1 MDFSRKDLEDI
12 QRVAGLLDLTVD
24 ELLQQRRRPSEHRGS
39 HSSVGSRP
47 PIDANHTT
55 STQPIVPQFAK
66 SSHLDL
72 RIASHNFNNDFV
84 HVDHSDLDE
93 GPHAP
98 TGTKAASSTVTDPE
112 TEVILLNPANAWYDC
127 NSNAEQWAFDESSG
141 GNFSPDDINMSLP
154 DDDDELDGRN
164 ADQRPSPML
173 LGSDNVSDFTAAED
187 TQGAESGLDG
197 AGTDWALVSS
207 SPGSTSMSSF
217 QTGLSPSTA
226 AGDRRYPAIAPRS
239 ERVGSQA
246 LTDSS
251 THRVRKKRSPYQGAK
266 KIDTHLTRQ
275 VHACVRCRMQRN
287 RCIPDPSNPRG
298 PCLTC
303 QLKVVRMSRLPCLRY
318 MITDSTLFRTGLDY
332 MPFYR
337 SHPMIGPHY
346 GDFYL
351 KRYWTNAQPQLLRL
365 GQLQGDANFQVELRE
380 FVPPPNSADV
390 DLKGRPMYK
399 VPWAIADP
407 DAAVIAINNYIERSI
422 VRYLYEY
429 LDDTDGFVWDIFQNA
444 YRASVFPTPNRML
457 QKTLRLWVACRFL
470 ESKWRCWTDYG
481 KIDDPI
487 IASNPRDPF
496 YDWTSLPPYLDYQI
510 ASIIIERILTPLRR
524 DVLRELQSTLN
535 VHDPKDWYTTFL
547 TCFILLQNYEMQMHF
562 QCQFA
567 ARRNAKVRYLDMPLV
582 RATNSGAK
590 TILAHFHY
598 CFKGQALFTQG
609 FDWNSPKVCRMA
621 RLDAAQTSF
630 MGQCRDLVV
639 TKAVSNLAV
648 EPTRESLTLKPN
660 VSAYIPRTTNWPT
673 VVEGD
678 IAWEPTDFTSEQDYT
693 LVLSSDEISEVE
705 AALEHFCALGLY
717 GNEVSPI
724 NFPLPT
730 LGPKLIGISLDIHR
744 GKGFAVIRGLD
755 PEAYSA
761 EDNALIFLGISS
773 YIAGKRGRQDE
784 DGSMMMHIRDAKL
797 SRTVQGDRPIRYSS
811 RASTFHT
818 DTFSDILAL
827 QTRSCAAEGG
837 RNILASSS
845 TIYNKLMASHPHLRE
860 LLAQPIWPFD
870 SRGKLFECSTRPL
883 LYQHGGHTILNFA
896 REPLLGLTGIPRT
909 AGLNSLTQTQRDAL
923 DVLEQ
928 LATEAQLV
936 VDAQPGD
943 LLFVN
948 NHGLLHSREAF
959 VDTAEATARYLVRMW
974 LKNPALAW
982 KLPKPLQEGNARVYE
997 DNELGEKWNI
1007 ADVPRVEFR
1016 LSERLTS

>member
-39 HSSVGSRP
+39 QSSVGSRLSFHA
-47 PIDANHTT
+47 DHTT
-55 STQPIVPQFAK
+55 SIQPIVSQF
-66 SSHLDL
+66 SQHSHLSL
-72 RIASHNFNNDFV
+72 PIASHSSIHFHERNDFV
-84 HVDHSDLDE
+84 HVGHSDLDQ

-98 TGTKAASSTVTDPE
+98 QGAKKANSTVTAPG

-127 NSNAEQWAFDESSG
+127 NSNAELWAFDESSG

-154 DDDDELDGRN
+154 DDDNLDGRD
-164 ADQRPSPML
+164 ADRRPSPML
-173 LGSDNVSDFTAAED
+173 LGSDDVSDFTMAED
-187 TQGAESGLDG
+187 AQGLESGLDG
-197 AGTDWALVSS
+197 TGTDWALVPS
-207 SPGSTSMSSF
+207 SPGSTSLSSF
-217 QTGLSPSTA
+217 QTGLSRSTA
-226 AGDRRYPAIAPRS
+226 AGDRRYPPLAPRS
-239 ERVGSQA
+239 ARTGSQA

-337 SHPMIGPHY
+337 SHPMIGPHH
-346 GDFYL
+346 GDFHL
-351 KRYWTNAQPQLLRL
+351 ARYWTNAQPQLLRL
-365 GQLQGDANFQVELRE
+365 GQLQGDTNFQVELRE
-380 FVPPPNSADV
+380 FVPSPGSTDV

-407 DAAVIAINNYIERSI
+407 DAAVLAINNYIERGI
-422 VRYLYEY
+422 TRYLYEY

-481 KIDDPI
+481 KVDDPI
-487 IASNPRDPF
+487 IASNPQDPF

-510 ASIIIERILTPLRR
+510 ASIVIERILTPLRR

-535 VHDPKDWYTTFL
+535 VHDPKDWYITFL

-562 QCQFA
+562 QSQFA
-567 ARRNAKVRYLDMPLV
+567 ARRNA
-582 RATNSGAK
+582 T
-590 TILAHFHY
+590 
-598 CFKGQALFTQG
+598 GQALFTEG
-609 FDWNSPKVCRMA
+609 FDWNSPKVRRMA
-621 RLDAAQTSF
+621 RLDAVQTSF

-639 TKAVSNLAV
+639 TKAVPNMAAD
-648 EPTRESLTLKPN
+648 PTRESLTLKPS
-660 VSAYIPRTTNWPT
+660 VSSYIPRTANWPT

-678 IAWEPTDFTSEQDYT
+678 IVWEPTDFTSERDYT
-693 LVLSSDEISEVE
+693 LVLSNDEVTEVE

-724 NFPLPT
+724 TFPLPT
-730 LGPKLIGISLDIHR
+730 LGPKLVGIAVDIHR

-773 YIAGKRGRQDE
+773 YIGAKRGRQDE
-784 DGSMMMHIRDAKL
+784 DGNMMMHIRDAKL
-797 SRTVQGDRPIRYSS
+797 SKTVQGDRPIRYSS

-827 QTRSCAAEGG
+827 QARSCAAEGG

-845 TIYNKLMASHPHLRE
+845 TIYNKLMASYPHLRE

-896 REPLLGLTGIPRT
+896 REPLLGLSGIPRT
-909 AGLNSLTQTQRDAL
+909 AGLNSLTQVQRDAL

-982 KLPKPLQEGNARVYE
+982 KLPKPLQEGNSRVYE